1 MKSSADLRCVAP
13 ARVRDRAVLHV
24 GGVVYVWPIPE
35 PGRSVREVRRLR
47 LDRPLRR
54 LDAFPSFG
62 GDDAPQASKQTQ
74 ADRLRRL
81 HARAALFATPE
92 TFCSTQDI
100 ADVFGLRE
108 SDVRAARPLTAR
120 RIGRACMAPFGDW
133 LVAIGID
140 LDALADRTAA
150 TRAPTVRTVDTPT
163 LRPLGGPHSARR

>member
-1 MKSSADLRCVAP
+1 MPSCTSAASSTCGRFLSPAVPFVRCADFASIVRCG
-13 ARVRDRAVLHV
+13 DST
-24 GGVVYVWPIPE
+24 
-35 PGRSVREVRRLR
+35 RS
-47 LDRPLRR
+47 RPS
-54 LDAFPSFG
+54 AGTTP
-62 GDDAPQASKQTQ
+62 PQASKQTQ